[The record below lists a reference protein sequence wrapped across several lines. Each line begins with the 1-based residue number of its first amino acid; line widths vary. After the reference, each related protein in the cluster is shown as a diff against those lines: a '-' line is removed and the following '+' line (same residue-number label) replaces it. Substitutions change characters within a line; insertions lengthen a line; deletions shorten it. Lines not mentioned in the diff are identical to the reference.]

1 MQRVETMSDW
11 IVRWM
16 ALGLV
21 AGMASAGCLPDIA
34 EDDEQD
40 SPIEA
45 VFDSQTSTIPLPND
59 IALDE
64 EGTIPQQACSCPGG
78 NPEQCANCDFLKW
91 LDGLHGWLPEQTIEV
106 PFTSP
111 LDPSTVTPE
120 AVRLYRFDEQG
131 GIEQLDVQAVNHVER
146 MVNVTGPDG
155 EPTQIEGA
163 VVQIIP
169 ASALQRRQQYAAVTT
184 DALQGPGGEAVVAPQ
199 PLFFAASSEPL
210 VDENGNKTIAS
221 LPDDETAQQLE
232 GLRQFL
238 RPVYAHIE
246 SDATELTKKDI
257 VSAQLWTTV
266 KDTFMSFDPTTGNIP
281 VPNEFLRTGDG
292 GRVSLPV
299 PMNDPLQT
307 PIFEELNSRIGFS
320 TIASGWVPV
329 DGTIDTDTIDQNSA
343 FMFQTQNSQRYD
355 AETYE
360 LSWEPDWGQLTFT
373 PLEPFV
379 RDRALANEN
388 PQVPTLSG
396 MIVTDDVQGPNGWS
410 VKSEPAFVFL
420 SSQFELIEGGATD
433 PANFT
438 VDDILVDQ
446 LKPPAGADQQAIDQA
461 KATAA
466 SLETGR
472 QRFNSLLG
480 LLELT
485 LQIDRDDL
493 AVAFVFHPEN
503 APLSAQA
510 RRAQAL
516 TKLSERDPAGREV
529 DAVSIDSWSTV
540 DDPGTNYQ
548 GPDGQTPVDL
558 SNVAR
563 IQWTAEFDTV
573 DFLNAQSRLVDYES
587 AASTTVGVSVFL
599 PKRNGDSGINQ
610 VCGQGDD
617 PFPVAIAQHGLTGWR
632 VGTGRVMANEL
643 AARGIATVAMDF
655 PGHGGRTTGAMTLHP
670 SMRPA
675 NSGQNFFSTDL
686 IGSKNRALQSVVDVA
701 TLTEIIRSGG
711 LETAIDENPAT
722 DCFADGDGATVG
734 YVGNS
739 LGGFIGL
746 PAVTIDPTL
755 EAGVFS
761 SSGGKYIDVLT
772 EGSLGGALTQ
782 ALEQAGL
789 TEGTFERFQTEQF
802 LAWVAEPV
810 DPFAFAPYLQRED
823 LDEVLFDP
831 MSGLSN
837 GDRLPDAEVLMQMAV
852 NPQSGDDSVVPNATT
867 EAVANAA
874 GLSLEDSTFSAP
886 HGFIGFPDPNPMTDG
901 DVPDCAR
908 RQAAQWL
915 SDGLTGSTPPNVPSD
930 LTADNCVTSN

>member
-1 MQRVETMSDW
+1 M
-11 IVRWM
+11 
-16 ALGLV
+16 
-21 AGMASAGCLPDIA
+21 PDIE
-34 EDDEQD
+34 EDSEQGT
-40 SPIEA
+40 PIEA

-64 EGTIPQQACSCPGG
+64 EGTIPEQACSCPGG
-78 NPEQCANCDFLKW
+78 NPDQCANCDFLKW
-91 LDGLHGWLPEQTIEV
+91 LDGLHGWLPEQTIEI
-106 PFTSP
+106 PFTAP
-111 LDPSTVTPE
+111 LDPATVTPE
-120 AVRLYRFDEQG
+120 AVRLYRMNEQG
-131 GIEQLDVQAVNHVER
+131 AIGAELDVQAVNYVER
-146 MVNVTGPDG
+146 MINVTGTDG
-155 EPTQIEGA
+155 QPTQIEGS
-163 VVQIIP
+163 VVQIVP
-169 ASALQRRQQYAAVTT
+169 ASPLERRMEYAAVTT
-184 DALQGPGGEAVVAPQ
+184 DALAGPGGEAVVAPQ
-199 PLFFAASSEPL
+199 PLFFAASSDPL

-246 SDATELTKKDI
+246 SDATDLTKKNV
-257 VSAQLWTTV
+257 VSAQRWTTV

-329 DGTIDTDTIDQNSA
+329 DGMLNTDTLDEDSA
-343 FMFQTQNSQRYD
+343 FMFQTQDSERYP
-355 AETYE
+355 AETYALDWQE
-360 LSWEPDWGQLTFT
+360 DWGQLTFS
-373 PLEPFV
+373 PIEPFI
-379 RDRALANEN
+379 RDDALVNEN

-396 MIVTDDVQGPNGWS
+396 MIVTKDLQGPNGWS

-420 SSQFELIEGGATD
+420 SSQFELIDGGETN

-438 VDDILVDQ
+438 ADDILVDQ
-446 LKPPAGADQQAIDQA
+446 LKPPAGADQQQIEAA

-466 SLETGR
+466 SLERGR

-503 APLSAQA
+503 APLAAQE

-516 TKLSERDPAGREV
+516 TKLSERNPTGRQANAV
-529 DAVSIDSWSTV
+529 DVDTWSTV
-540 DDPGTNYQ
+540 DDPGSTYE
-548 GPDGQTPVDL
+548 GPDGQAPVDL

-563 IQWTAEFDTV
+563 IQWTAEFETV
-573 DFLNAQSRLVDYES
+573 DFLNEQSRLVDYES
-587 AASTTVGVSVFL
+587 AAATTVGISVFL
-599 PKRNGDSGINQ
+599 PKRNGSADINQ

-617 PFPVAIAQHGLTGWR
+617 PFPVAIAQHGLGGWR
-632 VGTGRVMANEL
+632 VGTGRIMANEL

-655 PGHGGRTTGAMTLHP
+655 PGHGGRTTGAATLHP
-670 SMRPA
+670 SMRPEA
-675 NSGQNFFSTDL
+675 SGGDFFSVDL
-686 IGSKNRALQSVVDVA
+686 IGSKNRALQAIVDVT
-701 TLTEIIRSGG
+701 TLAEIIRSGG
-711 LETAIDENPAT
+711 LETTIDENPAT

-746 PAVTIDPTL
+746 PAVTIDSTL
-755 EAGVFS
+755 HAGVFS

-772 EGSLGGALTQ
+772 EGALGGALTQ

-789 TEGTFERFQTEQF
+789 TEGTFQRFQTEQF
-802 LAWVAEPV
+802 LQWIAEPV
-810 DPFAFAPYLQRED
+810 DPFAFAPYVRRKGIE
-823 LDEVLFDP
+823 EVLYDP
-831 MSGLSN
+831 MSGFSK
-837 GDRLPDAEVLMQMAV
+837 GDPVADNEVLMQMAV
-852 NPQSGDDSVVPNATT
+852 NPATGDDAVVPNATT

-874 GLSLEDSTFSAP
+874 GLSLEDSTFPAA
-886 HGFIGFPDPNPMTDG
+886 HGFIGFPDPNPGTDG

-915 SDGLTGSTPPNVPSD
+915 ADGLTGTTPPTVPSD
-930 LTADNCVTSN
+930 LTVESCVTSN